1 VIPEH
6 IQNRKGARNTASVPP
21 TVLGLL
27 NHGHIETVNLC
38 EWLVVN
44 YHPLVVDHSKILPN

>member
-1 VIPEH
+1 MIPEH